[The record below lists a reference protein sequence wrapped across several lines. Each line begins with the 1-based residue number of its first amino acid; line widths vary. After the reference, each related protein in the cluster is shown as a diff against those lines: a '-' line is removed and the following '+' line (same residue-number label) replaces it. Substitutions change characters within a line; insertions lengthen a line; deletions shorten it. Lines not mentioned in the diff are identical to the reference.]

1 MDRLAHRIVAEGL
14 SVRSTEEVV
23 ALGGDQD
30 KPRRRAPRAG
40 TRRPQLDDL
49 AGELSDHLETRVR
62 ISLGQRRGKV
72 TIDFASVE
80 DLHRITDAMG
90 LKRHQD

>member
-1 MDRLAHRIVAEGL
+1 
-14 SVRSTEEVV
+14 
-23 ALGGDQD
+23 
-30 KPRRRAPRAG
+30 
-40 TRRPQLDDL
+40 
-49 AGELSDHLETRVR
+49 LSDHLETRVR

-90 LKRHQD
+90 LKKHQD

>member
-30 KPRRRAPRAG
+30 KPRRR
-40 TRRPQLDDL
+40 DL
-49 AGELSDHLETRVR
+49 APEIGARNSTTSRGSCR
-62 ISLGQRRGKV
+62 TTSRRGC
-72 TIDFASVE
+72 TSPGPTTGQGHRDFASVE

-90 LKRHQD
+90 LKKHQD